1 MKFRRVLA
9 WFVLVIVIGCS
20 GLSKI
25 AVPEDL
31 LAEGEDELR
40 IHYFYEDAHAAN
52 ELDEQA
58 RIVWWSEEVDDMSDT
73 DTEVLQATMLHNVRE
88 ENAKQKAETLG
99 LRRFPFFV
107 VVNHK
112 EIALKTADLNEV
124 VDFLKKNR

>member
-25 AVPEDL
+25 AVPEEL

-40 IHYFYEDAHAAN
+40 IHYFYEDANAAEGPN
-52 ELDEQA
+52 EQTHVA
-58 RIVWWSEEVDDMSDT
+58 WWSEDVHMADADREA
-73 DTEVLQATMLHNVRE
+73 LQATTLHNVRDE
-88 ENAKQKAETLG
+88 TVRQKADAVG
-99 LRRFPFFV
+99 LTRFPV
-107 VVNHK
+107 VVLVNDK
-112 EIALKTADLNEV
+112 EIVLKTDDLNEV